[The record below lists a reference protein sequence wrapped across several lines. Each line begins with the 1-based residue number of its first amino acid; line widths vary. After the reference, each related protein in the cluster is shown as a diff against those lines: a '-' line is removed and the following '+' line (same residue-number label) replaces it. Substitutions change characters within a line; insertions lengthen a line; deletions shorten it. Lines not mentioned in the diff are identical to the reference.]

1 MFLWFIFH
9 WILIFLKH
17 IAIEHILLFATACT
31 LIAAQNTCTTTVDC
45 TCAANTMPHCHMGQ
59 CYCHQMSGH
68 ECNFDNDCTC
78 DHNRTPS
85 CDNHLC
91 HCLHHAW
98 FSNTWIINQQMVQ
111 QNITK
116 CSWNCQL
123 YIISKSC

>member
-17 IAIEHILLFATACT
+17 IAIEPILLFATACT

-123 YIISKSC
+123 YIISKSR